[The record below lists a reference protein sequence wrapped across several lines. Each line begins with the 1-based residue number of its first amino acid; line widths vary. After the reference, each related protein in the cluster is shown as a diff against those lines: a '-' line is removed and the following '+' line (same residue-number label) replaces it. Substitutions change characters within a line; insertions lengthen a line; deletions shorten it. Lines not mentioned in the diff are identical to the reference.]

1 MNSIEKDCEDF
12 TKNTKMKS
20 SEKILNDTMIKLEK
34 NCPKCNCIIQYK
46 NKNCLNKSLKKNQ
59 LCRSCSKDG
68 IKFGK
73 MSDEHKEKIR
83 LHHLLNGVGNWM
95 FGKKHSD
102 DTKQKISNSNKGKV
116 FSKETKRKLS
126 ESKIGDKNP
135 TKRLD
140 VRIKIS
146 NTIKRNPRIF
156 SDETKR
162 KISIKSREQMLRR
175 IEMLGIKPRPNF
187 SPKAC
192 KYFDKLNEEKSWNL
206 RHAMNGGEKRVIC
219 YFVDGYDEKR
229 NIVIE
234 YDEPHH
240 YDIYGQLKEKDVVR
254 MKDIMSLINCKFYR
268 YNEKIGELKL
278 YDSITV

>member
-1 MNSIEKDCEDF
+1 
-12 TKNTKMKS
+12 
-20 SEKILNDTMIKLEK
+20 
-34 NCPKCNCIIQYK
+34 
-46 NKNCLNKSLKKNQ
+46 
-59 LCRSCSKDG
+59 
-68 IKFGK
+68 
-73 MSDEHKEKIR
+73 
-83 LHHLLNGVGNWM
+83 
-95 FGKKHSD
+95 
-102 DTKQKISNSNKGKV
+102 
-116 FSKETKRKLS
+116 
-126 ESKIGDKNP
+126 
-135 TKRLD
+135 
-140 VRIKIS
+140 
-146 NTIKRNPRIF
+146 
-156 SDETKR
+156 
-162 KISIKSREQMLRR
+162 MLRR